1 MARQLGLSGVQAT
14 ATTARLQHADGQVHV
29 STSRGTSRC
38 VILNSRTSSDS
49 SSRAHLLDFVTY
61 AYIPAPVLPSCALDR
76 SIPTAFVVCAPLPS
90 TRMCASHRRYGGN
103 KWTLEETRVPD
114 ESKEGIA
121 SAVAER
127 EARQRM
133 SKLKWDTKLPNITQ
147 PCEAHGAYTGVK
159 LVESDTSGVRTRE
172 AALLLRTHM
181 FRVEQARHYTVTRR
195 K

>member
-114 ESKEGIA
+114 EVPTIRA
-121 SAVAER
+121 SATVA
-127 EARQRM
+127 
-133 SKLKWDTKLPNITQ
+133 
-147 PCEAHGAYTGVK
+147 
-159 LVESDTSGVRTRE
+159 
-172 AALLLRTHM
+172 AA
-181 FRVEQARHYTVTRR
+181 AGNYDA
-195 K
+195 